1 MRFFG
6 WIYLYKVMLL
16 SLLVLYFI
24 MLYVF
29 KENLKNILYFLKLLV
44 GVKKLFNEFN
54 KMCYKFLFFV

>member
-29 KENLKNILYFLKLLV
+29 KENKKKILYFLKLLV

-54 KMCYKFLFFV
+54 IMCYKFLFFV

>member
-29 KENLKNILYFLKLLV
+29 KENFLKKLYFLKLLV
-44 GVKKLFNEFN
+44 GVKKLFGEFN